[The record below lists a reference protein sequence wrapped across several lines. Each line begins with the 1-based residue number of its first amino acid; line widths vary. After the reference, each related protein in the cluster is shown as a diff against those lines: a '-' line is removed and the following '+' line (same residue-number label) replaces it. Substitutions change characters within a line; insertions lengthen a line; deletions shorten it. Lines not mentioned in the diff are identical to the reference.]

1 MVDLPSPAGQ
11 GFAKAECI
19 VPGCGGRGEHGR
31 FGLCRL
37 CWSAVPGA
45 RKIGLARRWAD
56 WRIAQQPRRL
66 ADFETA
72 RAVAAAAAGKR
83 LTKAG

>member
-1 MVDLPSPAGQ
+1 
-11 GFAKAECI
+11 

-31 FGLCRL
+31 FGFCRA
-37 CWSAVPGA
+37 CWQAVPGN
-45 RKIGLARRWAD
+45 RKLGLSRRWAD
-56 WRIAQQPRRL
+56 YRAKES
-66 ADFETA
+66 ADHHANFETA